1 MKDYLRVEADEFTPL
16 RDVVCKT
23 LRRAILAG
31 KMPPGTRLLEVHLA
45 DEMGV
50 SRTPIREAIRVLEQ
64 EGLVIMRPR
73 RGAEVARIT
82 VPQMR
87 DVLELRTVLDV
98 LAVEL
103 ACERATDED
112 IKEIEK
118 ASKEFEQAVY
128 DGDLHVMIEKDTVF
142 HGMLVAASHNKK
154 LMIVNHDMEDQ
165 VNRYR
170 YETEK
175 EASARG
181 VLLKDHEAIIKAL
194 KERDKSAA
202 SEAARVHV
210 LRQMEAF
217 LKRYPEEQDNQ

>member
-73 RGAEVARIT
+73 RGAEVAKIT

-118 ASKEFEQAVY
+118 AAKEFEQAVY
-128 DGDLHVMIEKDTVF
+128 DGDLHVMIERDTVF
-142 HGMLVAASHNKK
+142 HRMLVAGSHNKK
-154 LMIVNHDMEDQ
+154 LIVVNHDMEDQ

-181 VLLKDHEAIIKAL
+181 TLLKDHEAIIKAI
-194 KERDKSAA
+194 KERNKNAA

-210 LRQMEAF
+210 SRQMEEF
-217 LKRYPEEQDNQ
+217 LKRYPDEQEA

>member
-73 RGAEVARIT
+73 RGAEVAKIT

-118 ASKEFEQAVY
+118 AAREFEQAVY
-128 DGDLHVMIEKDTVF
+128 DGDLHVMIERDTVF
-142 HGMLVAASHNKK
+142 HRMLVAGSHNKK
-154 LMIVNHDMEDQ
+154 LIIVNHDMEDQ

-181 VLLKDHEAIIKAL
+181 TLLKDHEAIIKAI
-194 KERDKSAA
+194 KERDKNAA

-210 LRQMEAF
+210 SRQMEEF
-217 LKRYPEEQDNQ
+217 FKRYPDEQEA

>member
-73 RGAEVARIT
+73 RGAEVAKIT

-118 ASKEFEQAVY
+118 AAREFEQAVY
-128 DGDLHVMIEKDTVF
+128 DGDLHVMIERDTVF
-142 HGMLVAASHNKK
+142 HRMLVAGSHNKK
-154 LMIVNHDMEDQ
+154 LIVVNHDMEDQ

-181 VLLKDHEAIIKAL
+181 TLLKDHEAIIKAI
-194 KERDKSAA
+194 KERDKNAA

-210 LRQMEAF
+210 SRQMEEF
-217 LKRYPEEQDNQ
+217 LKRYPDEQEA

>member
-73 RGAEVARIT
+73 RGAEVAKIT

-118 ASKEFEQAVY
+118 AAKEFEQAVY
-128 DGDLHVMIEKDTVF
+128 DGDLHVMIERDTVF
-142 HGMLVAASHNKK
+142 HRMLVAGSHNKK
-154 LMIVNHDMEDQ
+154 LIVVNHDMEDQ

-181 VLLKDHEAIIKAL
+181 TLLKDHEAIIKAI
-194 KERDKSAA
+194 KERDKNAA

-210 LRQMEAF
+210 SRQMEEF
-217 LKRYPEEQDNQ
+217 LKRYPDEQEA

>member
-73 RGAEVARIT
+73 RGAEVAKIT

-118 ASKEFEQAVY
+118 AAKEFEQAVY
-128 DGDLHVMIEKDTVF
+128 DGDLHVMIERDTVF
-142 HGMLVAASHNKK
+142 HRMLVAGSHNKK
-154 LMIVNHDMEDQ
+154 LIVVNHDMEDQ
-165 VNRYR
+165 VNRCR

-181 VLLKDHEAIIKAL
+181 TLLKDHEAIIKAI
-194 KERDKSAA
+194 KERDKNAA

-210 LRQMEAF
+210 SRQMEEF
-217 LKRYPEEQDNQ
+217 LKRYPDEQEA

>member
-73 RGAEVARIT
+73 RGAEVAKIT

-118 ASKEFEQAVY
+118 AAREFEQAVY
-128 DGDLHVMIEKDTVF
+128 DGDLHKYDVYVANAAEKFSLLTYPSNLDKKAEYALFPYQFVRGASWDGPKAIWAEMQIPATITYDGDSESKLGGVVGYASNLPMWGTVS
-142 HGMLVAASHNKK
+142 GTAG
-154 LMIVNHDMEDQ
+154 E
-165 VNRYR
+165 
-170 YETEK
+170 
-175 EASARG
+175 
-181 VLLKDHEAIIKAL
+181 
-194 KERDKSAA
+194 
-202 SEAARVHV
+202 
-210 LRQMEAF
+210 
-217 LKRYPEEQDNQ
+217 

>member
-73 RGAEVARIT
+73 RGAEVAKIT

-118 ASKEFEQAVY
+118 AAREFEQAVY
-128 DGDLHVMIEKDTVF
+128 DGDLHVMIERDTVF
-142 HGMLVAASHNKK
+142 HRMLVAGSHNKK
-154 LMIVNHDMEDQ
+154 LIIVNHDMEDQ

-181 VLLKDHEAIIKAL
+181 TLLKDHEAIIKAI
-194 KERDKSAA
+194 KERDKNAA

-210 LRQMEAF
+210 SRQMEEF
-217 LKRYPEEQDNQ
+217 LKRYPDEQEA